1 MMSHIEMEYA
11 KTLKQVSQ
19 LERELAEA
27 VAKERERE
35 LAEAVAKERE
45 ACAQVVDEL
54 ERELA
59 EAKRS
64 YMELIMSVENAYPN
78 ETRHE
83 TAKRYIQE
91 RENMPSHGPDNDA
104 IKEMK

>member
-27 VAKERERE
+27 
-35 LAEAVAKERE
+35 
-45 ACAQVVDEL
+45 
-54 ERELA
+54 
-59 EAKRS
+59 KRN
-64 YMELIMSVENAYPN
+64 YMELIMSVGNKYPN

-91 RENMPSHGPDNDA
+91 RENMPSHGPNSAA

>member
-27 VAKERERE
+27 
-35 LAEAVAKERE
+35 
-45 ACAQVVDEL
+45 
-54 ERELA
+54 
-59 EAKRS
+59 KRN
-64 YMELIMSVENAYPN
+64 YMELIMSVGNKYPN

-91 RENMPSHGPDNDA
+91 RENTPIHGPYSA
-104 IKEMK
+104 VKEMK